1 MQWFGKDA
9 ALYEAMHK
17 TLVNNYMRLLEKGSY
32 EYFVDKE
39 PYGYLDE
46 IIQMQ
51 ALERSIKDDLSKKH
65 AYRMVTLNFEEEAD
79 AEKVYLDLQDL
90 MDKKWIG
97 EYWASLEY
105 YAEDGTYS
113 HPHIHIFMRL
123 ANLMKK
129 KSHIIR
135 EIHGTLQSK
144 FSIGLSKNFID
155 VKSHKEKENGY
166 RYVTRKAQK
175 KTQKGTIKDL
185 RRLARHGMPLLKH
198 SDGALK

>member
-1 MQWFGKDA
+1 MSLAYYGKDA
-9 ALYEAMHK
+9 AIYEAMHK
-17 TLVNNYMRLLEKGSY
+17 VLVNNYMRLLEKGSY

-79 AEKVYLDLQDL
+79 AEKVYLDIADL
-90 MDKKWIG
+90 LDKKWIG

-113 HPHIHIFMRL
+113 HPHIHVFMRL

-129 KSHIIR
+129 KVILLGRFMAHSKVNFLLTCQRILS
-135 EIHGTLQSK
+135 TLSRTK
-144 FSIGLSKNFID
+144 KKRTVIATLLAKL
-155 VKSHKEKENGY
+155 K
-166 RYVTRKAQK
+166 RKLK
-175 KTQKGTIKDL
+175 RVLL
-185 RRLARHGMPLLKH
+185 RTCE
-198 SDGALK
+198 D

>member
-1 MQWFGKDA
+1 
-9 ALYEAMHK
+9 
-17 TLVNNYMRLLEKGSY
+17 MRLLEKGSY
-32 EYFVDKE
+32 EYFMDKDA
-39 PYGYLDE
+39 YGYMDE
-46 IIQMQ
+46 IIPMQ

-155 VKSHKEKENGY
+155 VKSHK
-166 RYVTRKAQK
+166 RKKKTVIGMLLARLKK